1 MGATAPLNKSPSIKE
16 WMAQADTP
24 KEASTVKK

>member
-1 MGATAPLNKSPSIKE
+1 MNK

-24 KEASTVKK
+24 KEASTVKIEWSVANASFK